1 MAYGDWMNGLQ
12 GMTTALGAASPY
24 AQQLAQNNAQQVAL
38 AQMIRSGAFGGYG
51 GGYPIQPVPTYGGG
65 TPMTPQPYSAPTPFT
80 EFADVLKPKTAP
92 APTILP
98 IGDPSPTRRAYVPED
113 IETNEVT
120 GGLPAPEGKGYDN
133 FRDWWDAMKGL
144 PGFVAQFTPPG
155 IAKSVYNS
163 GGFDPVLRAVGLNN
177 LSASEGIINEYSS
190 PEGNFGSKGATY
202 NPVSPEV
209 MGRPD
214 WWNAESLRVPT
225 GNASQ
230 QAIRDLANRINAA
243 AEAEQY
249 GILPGLTG
257 NVPPASTSPNAPIP
271 MVQYEPLPPP
281 EETLGLLSDAQTQRD
296 EIIQQSKDENDWRND
311 GWWQDED
318 SGTWYRD

>member
-1 MAYGDWMNGLQ
+1 
-12 GMTTALGAASPY
+12 
-24 AQQLAQNNAQQVAL
+24 
-38 AQMIRSGAFGGYG
+38 MIRSGAFAPAGGYG
-51 GGYPIQPVPTYGGG
+51 ASVGGYAPPAANL
-65 TPMTPQPYSAPTPFT
+65 TPQPYPYPTSAPMPFT
-80 EFADVLKPKTAP
+80 GFADILKPKLPTTL
-92 APTILP
+92 APTAGNYNLAP
-98 IGDPSPTRRAYVPED
+98 QPYVSP
-113 IETNEVT
+113 ETGEGSYGMEPGT
-120 GGLPAPEGKGYDN
+120 PGSYQGGYATFKEWLDN
-133 FRDWWDAMKGL
+133 MKGL
-144 PGFVAQFTPPG
+144 PAFVQQFTPLG
-155 IAKSVYNS
+155 IAKSVYES

-225 GNASQ
+225 GNVSQ
-230 QAIRDLANRINAA
+230 QDIRNWANRVNAA

-257 NVPPASTSPNAPIP
+257 NAPPAPTSPNAFIP

-281 EETLGLLSDAQTQRD
+281 EETLGLLSDAQTQHD
-296 EIIQQSKDENDWRND
+296 EIIQQSKDENDWRNE